1 MPKPKESEAQ
11 EPPKK
16 APKQSKKTQYEP
28 PKIEKFGSLKKLIVS
43 GE

>member
-1 MPKPKESEAQ
+1 MPKTKEPKDNEPRK
-11 EPPKK
+11 EPPQK
-16 APKQSKKTQYEP
+16 SKKVEYEP